1 MNKPWKT
8 IRLLIKENPKYWM
21 ISILGAMLTSLPWFA
36 STWIVSQFLAK
47 AIDHAVDLDWHP
59 LSAFGMVLLALVFL
73 RVPVIYGYRINSWAA
88 EKLSAC
94 LQWHLLRSWNQRN
107 PSKTSLSLNEIL
119 TRIVNDCAQNL
130 SEFFFQGF
138 GLKILEPVLTG
149 VSALIV
155 LWVLQWKIALLS
167 IGLGSCLSLITL
179 RFSKTIETLHSA
191 LQAKNDQLNQMF
203 TDEISNMETIKTMHL
218 KSLKLG
224 QFDECSKE
232 IEKIMDKLAKT
243 EIFLNVLPKLGEL
256 ILIVITLHLSV
267 SDLNFPVGNVVL
279 VVSMQ
284 TFVNQLFSNFG
295 TMHNEQIKTSI
306 HGQRVLGAI
315 DQLKGAKRKE
325 AKEPAFKGTIDTLK
339 VEQIDLA
346 YGNQVILNDVSFCA
360 KRGDLTVIQAP
371 SGSGKTTLLNVIQ
384 GWTRPDRGKIFWNDQ
399 EQSKYEL
406 LKTRQKI
413 RLFGQ
418 DPILFHGTIRE
429 NIELA
434 ASRSLSEE
442 ELKKLAAL
450 ANWKDC
456 EMNAMIEENGSNCSG
471 GQRQKIAFMQ
481 ALVSDV
487 DVLLLDEPTSALDP
501 ESEEMFYKT
510 LNVLKQ
516 EKIIVISTHRP
527 FLIEKADSLYA
538 LKNRKCAK
546 LKP

>member
-21 ISILGAMLTSLPWFA
+21 ISILGAMLTSLPWFV

-47 AIDHAVDLDWHP
+47 AIDLAVDLDWHP

-107 PSKTSLSLNEIL
+107 PSKTSLSLNELL

-138 GLKILEPVLTG
+138 GLKILEPILTG

-203 TDEISNMETIKTMHL
+203 TDEISNMETIKVMHM

-224 QFDECSKE
+224 QFDECNKE
-232 IEKIMDKLAKT
+232 IEKIMDRLAKT

-256 ILIVITLHLSV
+256 ILIIITLHLSV

-295 TMHNEQIKTSI
+295 TMHNEQIKTAI
-306 HGQRVLGAI
+306 HGQRILSSI
-315 DQLKGAKRKE
+315 DQLNDAKRKE

-339 VEQIDLA
+339 VEQIDLT
-346 YGNQVILNDVSFCA
+346 YGKQRILNDVSLCA
-360 KRGDLTVIQAP
+360 KQGDLT
-371 SGSGKTTLLNVIQ
+371 VIQ

-501 ESEEMFYKT
+501 ESEEIFYKT